1 MKSLKEF
8 LNAKP
13 LYYDE
18 IDYSRFPRAF
28 EAIKNELEIKPIIH
42 IIGTNGKGSTGRF
55 LALILKA
62 NGKKVGHYTS
72 PHIFDFNERF
82 WLNGALASDDELE
95 LAHKELLE
103 IFKKTS
109 SEHFIEKLSYFEWAT
124 LLACVLFRGFDEWI
138 FEAGLGG
145 EHDATNALP
154 KALSIFTP
162 IGLDHRAF
170 LGDSLDSI
178 ATTKLNAMSKN
189 AIISAFFAR
198 LNIAKNIAKQK
209 GASLKIAPKYATS
222 NASKIYLKHKSLFLR
237 QNFALALFSAKSLG
251 AKWDKSVLA
260 KMSEFDL
267 QARAQKIYPNLLIDA
282 GHNEHAAKAIKT
294 HLLSTFG
301 KRATTLV
308 FNSFDD
314 KDIKAVLS
322 ILAPC
327 LKRILL
333 YTYESSWRKLGTQNA
348 HKIANE
354 LGIPCCDFN
363 KTEFLKELKS
373 RKNNFLVF
381 GSFMLVGEFL
391 KEFNEFKKK

>member
-8 LNAKP
+8 LSTKP

-18 IDYSRFPRAF
+18 IDYSRFPRAY
-28 EAIKNELEIKPIIH
+28 EAIKSELKIKPIIH
-42 IIGTNGKGSTGRF
+42 IMGTNGKGSTGRF

-82 WLNGALASDDELE
+82 WLDGVLASDDELE
-95 LAHKELLE
+95 FAHKELLE
-103 IFKKTS
+103 IFKKTGA
-109 SEHFIEKLSYFEWAT
+109 EHFIDELSYFEWAT
-124 LLACVLFRGFDEWI
+124 LMACVLFRDCDEWI

-145 EHDATNALP
+145 EHDATNAFS
-154 KALSIFTP
+154 KRLSIFTP

-170 LGDSLDSI
+170 LGESLEDI

-198 LNIAKNIAKQK
+198 LDIAKNIAGQK
-209 GASLKIAPKYATS
+209 GARLQIAPKCATS
-222 NASKIYLKHKSLFLR
+222 NASKIFLKHKSLFLR
-237 QNFALALFSAKSLG
+237 QNFALALFSAKRLG

-267 QARAQKIYPNLLIDA
+267 QARAQKIYANLLIDV
-282 GHNEHAAKAIKT
+282 GHNEHAAKAIKS

-301 KRATTLV
+301 AKNTALI

-322 ILAPC
+322 TLKPC

-333 YTYESSWRKLGTQNA
+333 YTYESSGRKLGTQNA
-348 HKIANE
+348 YKIANE

-373 RKNNFLVF
+373 RQNNFLVF
-381 GSFMLVGEFL
+381 GSFMLVSEFL
-391 KEFNEFKKK
+391 KDFNGFTKK

>member
-1 MKSLKEF
+1 
-8 LNAKP
+8 
-13 LYYDE
+13 
-18 IDYSRFPRAF
+18 
-28 EAIKNELEIKPIIH
+28 
-42 IIGTNGKGSTGRF
+42 
-55 LALILKA
+55 
-62 NGKKVGHYTS
+62 
-72 PHIFDFNERF
+72 
-82 WLNGALASDDELE
+82 
-95 LAHKELLE
+95 
-103 IFKKTS
+103 
-109 SEHFIEKLSYFEWAT
+109 WAT
-124 LLACVLFRGFDEWI
+124 LLACVLFRSFDEWI

-170 LGDSLDSI
+170 LGGSLGSI

-189 AIISAFFAR
+189 AIISAFFAK
-198 LNIAKNIAKQK
+198 LDIAKNIAEQK
-209 GASLKIAPKYATS
+209 GAKLEIAPKCATS

-260 KMSEFDL
+260 KMGEFDL

-333 YTYESSWRKLGTQNA
+333 YTYESCWRKLGTQNA
-348 HKIANE
+348 SKIANE

-381 GSFMLVGEFL
+381 GSFVLVGEFL